1 MKKIILTFVV
11 VMMGLW
17 SFPSFSQVE
26 NEVVALGLPGDNLN
40 LYAVLD
46 IFQNSQTLEEFE
58 RKLNSRDTNV
68 NNLDLNND
76 NMVDYISVVS
86 YNQGHFYSIVLRV
99 PINSSQYQD
108 VAVIEVSKNNA
119 GNVIVQIIGDEA
131 LYGRDYVVEPS
142 VRVVSETP
150 NPGYVGDR
158 TIIINNRV
166 YGNGIVYVADWP
178 IIAFL
183 FSPSFSVYVSP
194 WHWGYYPVYWNPW
207 RPVLYFN
214 YWTYHRHYYNSPRY
228 HRTSYIRFPS
238 HHSYYLNR
246 RATSSIVTRNRSAG
260 TYRSTYGGRNFRQ
273 PAAPPRVSR
282 RDIRRENRESPQQRP
297 FNRQETRQRV
307 QPVIPG
313 SRIPTRRQE
322 RQSTGEENRQSTRQQ
337 VQPSTVPRNRPSPRH
352 ENRRAA
358 RQQVQPSAVPQNRTI
373 RQENRQEVRREARPS
388 TAPQNRPI
396 RQENRRAARQQAQP
410 SAVPQNRQ
418 STRLEN
424 RQSTRQQ
431 ARPANSQAPPSSTRQ
446 TDRQIRQEARQT
458 ARETRQSN
466 RAERQKT
473 RP

>member
-11 VMMGLW
+11 LMMGLW
-17 SFPSFSQVE
+17 SSPLFSQIE

-40 LYAVLD
+40 LYVVLD

-58 RKLNSRDTNV
+58 RKLNSRDTNI

-131 LYGRDYVVEPS
+131 LYGRDYVVEPA
-142 VRVVSETP
+142 VRTVSETP
-150 NPGYVGDR
+150 NPGYIGDR
-158 TIIINNRV
+158 TVIINNRV
-166 YGNGIVYVADWP
+166 YGNGVVYVADWP
-178 IIAFL
+178 IIVYL
-183 FSPSFSVYVSP
+183 FSPSFSVYISP
-194 WHWGYYPVYWNPW
+194 WRWGYYPVYWNPW

-214 YWTYHRHYYNSPRY
+214 YWSYHRHYYNSPRY

-238 HHSYYLNR
+238 HHSYYLKR
-246 RATSSIVTRNRSAG
+246 RITSSVVTRNRTAG
-260 TYRSTYGGRNFRQ
+260 VYRSTYGGRNFRQ
-273 PAAPPRVSR
+273 PTAPPRVSR
-282 RDIRRENRESPQQRP
+282 RDVRRENRESTRQQQRSST
-297 FNRQETRQRV
+297 RQESGQPARRV
-307 QPVIPG
+307 QPTVRPEN
-313 SRIPTRRQE
+313 SVPTRQQAQPSTAPQN
-322 RQSTGEENRQSTRQQ
+322 RQSTRQENRQSTRQQ
-337 VQPSTVPRNRPSPRH
+337 AQPSTGLQNRPSPRH

-358 RQQVQPSAVPQNRTI
+358 RQQT
-373 RQENRQEVRREARPS
+373 
-388 TAPQNRPI
+388 
-396 RQENRRAARQQAQP
+396 QP

-418 STRLEN
+418 PSRQEN

-431 ARPANSQAPPSSTRQ
+431 TRPANSQAAPSSTRQ
-446 TDRQIRQEARQT
+446 ADRQIRQEARQT
-458 ARETRQSN
+458 SRETRQSN